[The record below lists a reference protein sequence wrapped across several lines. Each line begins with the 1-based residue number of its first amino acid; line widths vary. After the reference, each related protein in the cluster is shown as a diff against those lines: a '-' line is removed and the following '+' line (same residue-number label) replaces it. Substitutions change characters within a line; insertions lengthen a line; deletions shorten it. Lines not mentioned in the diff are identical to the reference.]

1 MRLDGKKTRGLLTAA
16 VVLVAVL
23 AVVLAIVLIPKA
35 MDGGQDGDGL
45 KSTRGGTTSTFAQT
59 MPSDAAGEAADWFV
73 GEVKLLDGKF
83 DEDFFNDSSEGT
95 KTLDAMADGDFSAIP
110 VDLQNAVT
118 WTRDAQAEDQ
128 TVSYVNKRASAYTAL
143 IAAWQLRDNGLKKN
157 AKLAVDEKSITV
169 DRDHGLVYVPV
180 EAICG
185 YPAALTFVIKWTG
198 NDWKIDGDMIGNQ
211 MAAAVRSAQ
220 FVYDANHA
228 NDDASASGSSEDD
241 GK

>member
-1 MRLDGKKTRGLLTAA
+1 MRLDGKRTRGLLTAA
-16 VVLVAVL
+16 VVVVAVV

-35 MDGGQDGDGL
+35 MDSGRGEGSL
-45 KSTRGGTTSTFAQT
+45 KSTRGSTTSTFAQT
-59 MPSDAAGEAADWFV
+59 MPSDAAGEAADWFI
-73 GEVKLLDGKF
+73 GKTKLLDGKF
-83 DEDFFNDSSEGT
+83 DADFFTDSSKGT

-110 VDLQNAVT
+110 RDLQNAVT

-143 IAAWQLRDNGLKKN
+143 IAAWQLRASGLKKN
-157 AKLAVDEKSITV
+157 ARLAVDEKSITV
-169 DRDHGLVYVPV
+169 DRDHGLVYIPV

-185 YPAALTFVIKWTG
+185 YPAALTFVMKWTG

-220 FVYDANHA
+220 FVYEAN
-228 NDDASASGSSEDD
+228 NSNGASASGAHEDD

>member
-16 VVLVAVL
+16 VVVVAV
-23 AVVLAIVLIPKA
+23 AAAVLAIVLIPKA
-35 MDGGQDGDGL
+35 TDGGQDGG
-45 KSTRGGTTSTFAQT
+45 STRGGTTSTFDQT

-73 GEVKLLDGKF
+73 GKVKLLDGKF

-157 AKLAVDEKSITV
+157 SGLAVDEKSITV

-220 FVYDANHA
+220 FVYDANNA
-228 NDDASASGSSEDD
+228 NAAAADGSSEDD